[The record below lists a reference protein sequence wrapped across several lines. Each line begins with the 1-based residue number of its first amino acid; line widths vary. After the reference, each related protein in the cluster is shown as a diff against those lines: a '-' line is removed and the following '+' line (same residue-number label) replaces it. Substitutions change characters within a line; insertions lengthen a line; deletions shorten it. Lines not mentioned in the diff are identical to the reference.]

1 MDNLAGNAIRKQD
14 GLDQR
19 LEALLAS
26 VGSSARPKAWNFAL
40 GLLLAAPLPLLL
52 AFKRDLIVNYTFQD
66 LFIPMEAAWR
76 TLQGQWPHTDF
87 YSPLGLT
94 YFALHGLAAKL
105 WGLDGRMVSR
115 ANLIALPLVLLPA
128 LVFASRRLNGW
139 STVLLTV
146 FLTTVVTSPIPLDGP
161 ERFIAY
167 LANYN
172 PLGGALCAGLTLW
185 ALGTVS
191 RPSAGRDTLDAVLA
205 GAVLLLLLFLK
216 VTFFML
222 ALGIVATGC
231 VVTQRL
237 WPRALVAGALV
248 VVSTAALEL
257 AHPGLLAAYLT
268 DLNRA
273 RLANTTLFRSYHVWR
288 AIRQDAL
295 PVGVVVALS
304 AAVAWTV
311 PRLWLFG
318 AGCIAVA
325 GACVLVSTQNFDGF
339 SVPVIVVVMV
349 LADRLL
355 AGAQPPR
362 PGLTRRPLLAMAG
375 MVVMAMTTL
384 PFLLTHLIGAVNVA
398 RLHRSQGVVVAD
410 GEVEPFR
417 SMVWVR
423 NPTEPAFVAEGA
435 SIAEVNRWKAFLP
448 PDLANTVLSDGFA
461 LLRRDGLATMR
472 VASLSFSNPFPVG
485 LHAPSPRGVALWWD
499 EDRSYTVR
507 RLTPGQVLGDAQV
520 VMVPKIWFTYY
531 NVSDLVDVAQ
541 VTLDAGFIAH
551 ESQYWTAWVKRGG

>member
-1 MDNLAGNAIRKQD
+1 MR
-14 GLDQR
+14 
-19 LEALLAS
+19 
-26 VGSSARPKAWNFAL
+26 
-40 GLLLAAPLPLLL
+40 
-52 AFKRDLIVNYTFQD
+52 
-66 LFIPMEAAWR
+66 
-76 TLQGQWPHTDF
+76 
-87 YSPLGLT
+87 
-94 YFALHGLAAKL
+94 
-105 WGLDGRMVSR
+105 
-115 ANLIALPLVLLPA
+115 
-128 LVFASRRLNGW
+128 
-139 STVLLTV
+139 
-146 FLTTVVTSPIPLDGP
+146 
-161 ERFIAY
+161 
-167 LANYN
+167 N
-172 PLGGALCAGLTLW
+172 PWLGGALCAGLTLW
-185 ALGTVS
+185 ALGTAS
-191 RPSAGRDTLDAVLA
+191 RPSAGLDALDAVLA
-205 GAVLLLLLFLK
+205 GVMLLLLLFLK

-231 VVTQRL
+231 VVTRRL
-237 WPRALVAGALV
+237 WPRALAAGTLV
-248 VVSTAALEL
+248 VVGAAALEL
-257 AHPGLLAAYLT
+257 AHPGLLAAYAM

-273 RLANTTLFRSYHVWR
+273 QLANTAVFRGYHVWK
-288 AIRQDAL
+288 AIRQNVL
-295 PVGVVVALS
+295 PVGVIVALS

-355 AGAQPPR
+355 AGPPPPR
-362 PGLTRRPLLAMAG
+362 PGLAGRPLLATAG
-375 MVVMAMTTL
+375 MVAMTMATL
-384 PFLLTHLIGAVNVA
+384 PFLLTHLIGAANVA

-410 GEVEPFR
+410 GDVEPFR

-448 PDLANTVLSDGFA
+448 PDLANAVLSDGFA
-461 LLRRDGLATMR
+461 LLRRDGLTAMR

-485 LHAPSPRGVALWWD
+485 LHASSPRGVALWWD
-499 EDRSYTVR
+499 EDRSYTVK

-541 VTLDAGFIAH
+541 ATLDAGFTPH
-551 ESQYWTAWVKRGG
+551 ESQYWTAWVRRGG

>member
-1 MDNLAGNAIRKQD
+1 MDNLAANAVRDQD
-14 GLDQR
+14 GRDQR
-19 LEALLAS
+19 LEALLAWI
-26 VGSSARPKAWNFAL
+26 GSGARPRARHFAI

-66 LFIPMEAAWR
+66 LFIPMDAAWR

-87 YSPLGLT
+87 YSPLGLA
-94 YFALHGLAAKL
+94 YFALHGLAARL
-105 WGLDGRMVSR
+105 WGLDGLMVSR

-128 LVFASRRLNGW
+128 LVFASRRLNAW

-146 FLTTVVTSPIPLDGP
+146 FLTIVVTSPIPLDGP
-161 ERFIAY
+161 ERYIAY

-185 ALGTVS
+185 ALGTTS
-191 RPSAGRDTLDAVLA
+191 RPSAKLDVLDAVLA
-205 GAVLLLLLFLK
+205 GAMLLLLLFLK
-216 VTFFML
+216 VTFFVL

-231 VVTQRL
+231 VVTRRL
-237 WPRALVAGALV
+237 WPRALLAGALV
-248 VVSTAALEL
+248 AVGAAALEL
-257 AHPGLLAAYLT
+257 AHPGLLAAYAA

-273 RLANTTLFRSYHVWR
+273 RLANTTVFRGYHVWK
-288 AIRQDAL
+288 AIRADVL
-295 PVGVVVALS
+295 PVGVAVALS

-311 PRLWLFG
+311 PRLRLFG

-325 GACVLVSTQNFDGF
+325 GACVLVSMQNFDGF
-339 SVPVIVVVMV
+339 SVPVIVVLMV
-349 LADRLL
+349 LADRLAEPQPGLGL
-355 AGAQPPR
+355 AG
-362 PGLTRRPLLAMAG
+362 RPLLAAAG
-375 MVVMAMTTL
+375 MVAMTMAVL

-410 GEVEPFR
+410 GAVEPFR
-417 SMVWVR
+417 TMVWVR

-435 SIAEVNRWKAFLP
+435 SIAEINRWKAFLP
-448 PDLANTVLSDGFA
+448 PDLANAVLADGFA
-461 LLRRDGLATMR
+461 LLRRDGLTTAR
-472 VASLSFSNPFPVG
+472 IASLSFSNPFPVG
-485 LHAPSPRGVALWWD
+485 LHTASPRGVALWWD
-499 EDRSYTVR
+499 EDRSYTVK

-541 VTLDAGFIAH
+541 ATLDAGFTQH
-551 ESQYWTAWVKRGG
+551 ESRYWTAWVKHGG